1 MLQLRESK
9 GCWWARLVVQ
19 VGRSVEGSCWRKV
32 GMVGI
37 WESIRMEV
45 SRGSLLFEYAGMNN
59 VYYIL

>member
-45 SRGSLLFEYAGMNN
+45 SRVLCCCMWGRTMLQ
-59 VYYIL
+59 